1 MAGSPEA
8 FKGISDRDLQQ
19 IADGK
24 ILDATRKKIRDS
36 SYAQKKIAINE
47 LEARKAGIKTPKI
60 SVKQRT
66 VNIVQSNQEITING
80 IREAMGIKKGT
91 GPDNT
96 LRGRLSELT
105 KAGKITRVARGV
117 YRF

>member
-1 MAGSPEA
+1 M
-8 FKGISDRDLQQ
+8 
-19 IADGK
+19 
-24 ILDATRKKIRDS
+24 
-36 SYAQKKIAINE
+36 
-47 LEARKAGIKTPKI
+47 ARKAGIKTPKI

-66 VNIVQSNQEITING
+66 VNIVESNQEITIKG

-91 GPDNT
+91 GQDNT